1 MSNGLAVTTGF
12 LPLQV
17 DPGIGPDK
25 AAPSVQPHYRA
36 FISTTTDCFAPVP
49 RLGTLVLVGAAHLDF
64 SLRIGVPKFRPR
76 AWTEV
81 TPPPCRMPPSQK
93 SGHPPGLSQS
103 NETPPVLTSSIRFRH
118 VISGSLSL
126 VFSVPT

>member
-1 MSNGLAVTTGF
+1 MSNGLAVTAGF

-36 FISTTTDCFAPVP
+36 FIPTTDCSAPVP
-49 RLGTLVLVGAAHLDF
+49 RLGTLALVGAAHLDF
-64 SLRIGVPKFRPR
+64 SLRIGVPKFHTR

-81 TPPPCRMPPSQK
+81 TPPPCRMPPSPK
-93 SGHPPGLSQS
+93 SGHPPDLSQS

>member
-1 MSNGLAVTTGF
+1 MSNGLAVTAGF

-36 FISTTTDCFAPVP
+36 FIPTTDCSAPVP
-49 RLGTLVLVGAAHLDF
+49 RLGTLILVGAAHLDF
-64 SLRIGVPKFRPR
+64 SLRIGATEVPH
-76 AWTEV
+76 TSEV
-81 TPPPCRMPPSQK
+81 TPPPCRMPPSPK
-93 SGHPPGLSQS
+93 SGHPPGLSRS

-126 VFSVPT
+126 VSSVPT